1 MKKTYLSCLLSLCSC
16 AASADIRDCLDYLYP
31 AEVAKC
37 ETAAI
42 DKLDYEIFGYVQ
54 EISERPIVYGTK
66 TSMTVLEDYDAE
78 KTAVYLKCKSSNV
91 CKYEHLKKI
100 SDRFQSMIARS
111 KNRLVKPAKPA
122 AEPVS
127 SK

>member
-16 AASADIRDCLDYLYP
+16 AATADIHACLDYLYP

-54 EISERPIVYGTK
+54 EISERPVVYGT
-66 TSMTVLEDYDAE
+66 TMSMTVLEKYDSE

-91 CKYEHLKKI
+91 CKYEQLKKI
-100 SDRFQSMIARS
+100 GDRFKDMIAKS
-111 KNRLVKPAKPA
+111 KNRLVKPARPP